1 MFLPFI
7 HQVILKDWRFI
18 LRIVYFSFAIIIDI
32 ISTFKN
38 INIVV
43 IHSLS
48 WGLLIISL
56 FPFPLYKTPK
66 ENNVLLKLLLYIYP
80 LYILFTRSYEGLFLL
95 FFYNY
100 LQLWV
105 KMKWREKSEE
115 KTEESSEQNGENV
128 EKYSFN
134 LIDIFM
140 YMTLS
145 YTSAFST
152 GNIASISGFTLS
164 SVFRFVS
171 KYWPFLITGLI
182 MIKILIPS
190 IFVTVSLFEIC
201 KKYNYSSTDS
211 LFMLIAMCEIMN
223 IKFFFDIRDF
233 GSWLE
238 IGMSIAFFI
247 ISNVIA
253 FLQFLYFLGVNLIF
267 WADNKV
273 NNEPY
278 ELIDLTP
285 KKYTELELGIKNSN
299 YSDIV

>member
-1 MFLPFI
+1 MPFI

-18 LRIVYFSFAIIIDI
+18 LRIIYFAFAIIIDI

>member
-1 MFLPFI
+1 M
-7 HQVILKDWRFI
+7 VYFI
-18 LRIVYFSFAIIIDI
+18 LAIIIDI
-32 ISTFKN
+32 ISTIKN
-38 INIVV
+38 INIII

-48 WGLLIISL
+48 WGLLFISL
-56 FPFPLYKTPK
+56 FPFPLYRTPK
-66 ENNVLLKLLLYIYP
+66 ENNILLKLLLYIYP

-115 KTEESSEQNGENV
+115 KTEENSEKDGENQNK
-128 EKYSFN
+128 KYTFN

-152 GNIASISGFTLS
+152 GNVASISGFTIS
-164 SVFRFVS
+164 SVFRFVT

-190 IFVTVSLFEIC
+190 LFVTVSLFEIC

-253 FLQFLYFLGVNLIF
+253 FLQFLYFLGVNIIF

-278 ELIDLTP
+278 ELIDLAP

>member
-66 ENNVLLKLLLYIYP
+66 ENNVLLKLFLYIYP

>member
-1 MFLPFI
+1 MPFI

-18 LRIVYFSFAIIIDI
+18 LRIVYFAFAIIIDI

>member
-1 MFLPFI
+1 M
-7 HQVILKDWRFI
+7 VYFI
-18 LRIVYFSFAIIIDI
+18 LAIIIDI
-32 ISTFKN
+32 ISTIKN
-38 INIVV
+38 INIII

-48 WGLLIISL
+48 WGLLFISL
-56 FPFPLYKTPK
+56 FPFPLYRTPK
-66 ENNVLLKLLLYIYP
+66 ENNILLKLLLYIYP

-115 KTEESSEQNGENV
+115 KTEENSEKDGENQNK
-128 EKYSFN
+128 KYTFN

-152 GNIASISGFTLS
+152 GNVASISGFTIS
-164 SVFRFVS
+164 SVFRFVT

-190 IFVTVSLFEIC
+190 LFVTVSLFEIC

-253 FLQFLYFLGVNLIF
+253 FLQFLYFLGVNIIF

-273 NNEPY
+273 NSEPY
-278 ELIDLTP
+278 ELIDLAP

>member
-1 MFLPFI
+1 M
-7 HQVILKDWRFI
+7 
-18 LRIVYFSFAIIIDI
+18 
-32 ISTFKN
+32 
-38 INIVV
+38 

-66 ENNVLLKLLLYIYP
+66 ENNTLLKLLLYIYP

-115 KTEESSEQNGENV
+115 KTEENSEQNVEN
-128 EKYSFN
+128 EDKKYTFN

-278 ELIDLTP
+278 EIIDLAP
-285 KKYTELELGIKNSN
+285 KKYTELELGIRNSN